1 VTAPSGVNVRSG
13 PGTNYPVIGVAP
25 FGAEG
30 EIIGRTADS
39 QWWAVSLPSAPGGI
53 GWVSD
58 DYVAV
63 TGVEDV
69 PVIAVPPPV
78 YVPPAPAPAPTPTPA
93 PPPTATPSAQLAF
106 WADQTTINQGECTT
120 LHWSV
125 ENVQAVWV
133 YPQGQPYQQ
142 YPQTG
147 QGSEQVCPPT
157 TTTYEMLVLKR
168 DGTTATMQVTITV
181 IPAAPQNPLA
191 GTAWQ
196 VSSYNDGT
204 GAVVS
209 VLGSTTLTAVFDQ
222 SQVSGNGGCNAYSG
236 PYWVSGANIAIGP
249 LASNQMMCGEAA
261 VMDQEQQFLVAL
273 QSASTYQLDGS
284 RLELRR
290 ADGALAVILV
300 R

>member
-1 VTAPSGVNVRSG
+1 
-13 PGTNYPVIGVAP
+13 VIGVAP

-30 EIIGRTADS
+30 ELVGRTADS
-39 QWWAVSLPSAPGGI
+39 QWWAVAIPSAPGGI
-53 GWVSD
+53 GWVSA

-63 TGVEDV
+63 TGADDV

-93 PPPTATPSAQLAF
+93 PLPTATPAAQIAF
-106 WADQTTINQGECTT
+106 WADETTIDQGECTT

-133 YPQGQPYQQ
+133 YPQGQPYEQ

-147 QGSEQVCPPT
+147 QGSQQVCPPV
-157 TTTYEMLVLKR
+157 TTTYEMLVLLR
-168 DGTTATMQVTITV
+168 DGTTTTAQVTITV

-191 GTAWQ
+191 GTSWR
-196 VSSYNDGT
+196 VSSYNNGA

-209 VLGSTTLTAVFDQ
+209 VSEATIVTAAFDQ
-222 SQVSGNGGCNAYSG
+222 AQVSGNGGCNPYSG
-236 PYWVSGANIAIGP
+236 PYWVSGPNIAIGP
-249 LASNQMMCGEAA
+249 LAANQMMCGQPG
-261 VMDQEQQFLVAL
+261 VMDQEQQFLAAL
-273 QSASTYQLDGS
+273 QSAATYQLDGNQ
-284 RLELRR
+284 LELRR